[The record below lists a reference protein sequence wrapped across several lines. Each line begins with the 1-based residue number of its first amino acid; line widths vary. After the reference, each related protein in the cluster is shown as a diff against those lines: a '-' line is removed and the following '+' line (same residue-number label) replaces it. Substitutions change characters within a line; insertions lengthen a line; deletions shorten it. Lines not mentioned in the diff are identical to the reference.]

1 MADCIFC
8 VDVNLVTLSS
18 FYIVGNKYQPF
29 VTESSITLLWRPLN
43 ISAVLDISIS
53 ADGYAER
60 RTFLSSQNHYEIGGL
75 LPDTRYNV
83 SIWLLQPQSSL
94 SLTPTKLSLIYN
106 GSISTLPLGK

>member
-29 VTESSITLLWRPLN
+29 VTENSITLFWRPLI

-60 RTFLSSQNHYEIGGL
+60 RTFLSSQNYYEIGGL

-83 SIWLLQPQSSL
+83 SI
-94 SLTPTKLSLIYN
+94 
-106 GSISTLPLGK
+106 